1 MTTSGYEGGQS
12 AGLQEQARSLCRTM
26 AAIHRRGWCDG
37 TGGNFSVVI
46 RRPPHL
52 ELLMAPSG
60 VDKGQVKPSELIV
73 VEDSGRVLRGTGKAS
88 AETRLHQT
96 IVHNTGAGAV
106 LHTHSQA
113 ATLLSLGAIQA
124 ASKGPKEEK
133 QQGADGH
140 EHHGREKEAPHSPAG
155 DSGVCHLVIE
165 GLEMLKGL
173 QGIQTHDSRICIPVL
188 ANDQDLDRLS
198 AAARP
203 HLAGAPHGI
212 LIAGHGL
219 YAWGADL
226 QQAMRHLE
234 ILEFLLEQHWRQRLW
249 NALVPQTR

>member
-1 MTTSGYEGGQS
+1 MTTSASEGGQS
-12 AGLQEQARSLCRTM
+12 AGLQDQARRLCRTM

-73 VEDSGRVLRGTGKAS
+73 VADSGRVLSGTGKAS

-96 IVHNTGAGAV
+96 IVHSTGAGAV

-124 ASKGPKEEK
+124 AANRPRGEEP
-133 QQGADGH
+133 QGAAGR
-140 EHHGREKEAPHSPAG
+140 EHDAGEKEAAPSPEG
-155 DSGVCHLVIE
+155 GIRLSHLVIE

-173 QGIQTHDSRICIPVL
+173 EGIQTHDSRIHIPVL

>member
-1 MTTSGYEGGQS
+1 
-12 AGLQEQARSLCRTM
+12 
-26 AAIHRRGWCDG
+26 
-37 TGGNFSVVI
+37 
-46 RRPPHL
+46 
-52 ELLMAPSG
+52 MAPSG

-73 VEDSGRVLRGTGKAS
+73 VEDSGRVLSGTGKAS

-113 ATLLSLGAIQA
+113 ATLLSLSAIQA
-124 ASKGPKEEK
+124 ASERPRGEK
-133 QQGADGH
+133 QQGADND
-140 EHHGREKEAPHSPAG
+140 EHDGREKEAPPSPDD

-173 QGIQTHDSRICIPVL
+173 QGIQTHESRIRIPVL
-188 ANDQDLDRLS
+188 ANDQDLTRLS

-226 QQAMRHLE
+226 KQAMRHLE
-234 ILEFLLEQHWRQRLW
+234 ILEFLLEHHWRQRLW

>member
-1 MTTSGYEGGQS
+1 MTTSAYEGGQS
-12 AGLQEQARSLCRTM
+12 AALQEQARRLCRTM
-26 AAIHRRGWCDG
+26 ATIHRRGWCDG

-73 VEDSGRVLRGTGKAS
+73 VEDSGRVLSGTGKAS

-96 IVHNTGAGAV
+96 IVHSTGAGAV

-113 ATLLSLGAIQA
+113 ATLLSLSAMQA
-124 ASKGPKEEK
+124 ASNRPGGEEQGGASREHDAGEKGAPPSPE
-133 QQGADGH
+133 DGI
-140 EHHGREKEAPHSPAG
+140 RL
-155 DSGVCHLVIE
+155 VHLVIE

-173 QGIQTHDSRICIPVL
+173 EGIHTHESRIHIPVL

-249 NALVPQTR
+249 NALVPVTR